1 MITYV
6 ERLVEN
12 STELIAAMSSME
24 GMYSLYIV
32 GRQRQGTTAW
42 LTVGMSQWEE
52 CPELGSIGDL
62 LASSDFMVGGSVLV
76 IQQHNIATAS
86 SATVTT
92 TTPATA

>member
-32 GRQRQGTTAW
+32 GRQRRGPTAW
-42 LTVGMSQWEE
+42 LTAGMSQWVE
-52 CPELGSIGDL
+52 CPELGSVGDL
-62 LASSDFMVGGSVLV
+62 LASSDSMADGSVLV
-76 IQQHNIATAS
+76 IQQHNIATAD
-86 SATVTT
+86 SATT
-92 TTPATA
+92 TTPA